1 MVWDIVIRMWCLPAP
16 VKCLFTA
23 MIQRGKLGVSSVAS
37 LPIVSAASLP
47 EMITLLKR
55 GTYIGVR
62 SKFHRKILGIRN
74 KLMAGE
80 SGTRLLSKHEFYS
93 SPVQALYLFRYF
105 HASYDY
111 ICIYIRSALCY
122 PRIFAS
128 TSRRE
133 NTSRYHDEH
142 AMLA

>member
-1 MVWDIVIRMWCLPAP
+1 MGHSHSDVMSACTCQVSIHGYDPERKTRCIFCISPYCLSC
-16 VKCLFTA
+16 V
-23 MIQRGKLGVSSVAS
+23 VAGDDYTS
-37 LPIVSAASLP
+37 KA
-47 EMITLLKR
+47 

-62 SKFHRKILGIRN
+62 SKFQRKILGIRN